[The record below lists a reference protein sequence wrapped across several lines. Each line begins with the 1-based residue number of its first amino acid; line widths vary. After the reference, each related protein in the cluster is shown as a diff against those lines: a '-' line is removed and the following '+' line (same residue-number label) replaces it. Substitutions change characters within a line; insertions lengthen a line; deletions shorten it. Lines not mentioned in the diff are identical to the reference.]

1 MTRAGCWALIKPWL
15 DPRVVEK
22 IQFIKTAD
30 LEKYI
35 ARENLPEGVGGLTD
49 CSFEF
54 TYNEATESEKK
65 VFEDAKRRA
74 SEPGFSDAY
83 VSAAVEF
90 LNRTLSWASSSADAK
105 LRDEAAIQMMLEY
118 KRIMPFIR

>member
-1 MTRAGCWALIKPWL
+1 MTLTGCWALIKPWL

-30 LEKYI
+30 LEMYI
-35 ARENLPEGVGGLTD
+35 ARENLPEGIGGLTD
-49 CSFEF
+49 CSCKF
-54 TYNEATESEKK
+54 TYKEATESEMK

-74 SEPGFSDAY
+74 GEPGFSDAY
-83 VSAAVEF
+83 VSAAAEF

-105 LRDEAAIQMMLEY
+105 LRNEAAIQMTLEY
-118 KRIMPFIR
+118 KQIMPFIR